1 MVDFIP
7 VDHDPFS
14 SGDGQAVNFVP
25 IDHNPF
31 AESPSASDAFLK
43 KADNMVTFGLTK
55 PISAAGIAAIE
66 AARGKGSF
74 GDVYDKVMAQ
84 QNAEEDAA
92 AEQHPYAAGAGNAV
106 GALSS
111 FALAPASAGAQ
122 TVSKTK
128 QLMNSS
134 LWNAAT
140 GAAIGGIN
148 GAGNAQGDASDR
160 LDAGVN
166 GAVSGGI
173 VGAVLP
179 SALTGVA
186 KVGSTLLAPI
196 KTAMTPAVDRAIGK
210 IAQNI
215 GRDKLSPDEIAANLQ
230 GMGSNA
236 SLSDAAGENLIG
248 LGGTIARSPGEGRSI
263 ANEFIQ
269 NRAAGAPTRINSAI
283 DVGLGNGDYHASIDN
298 LINQRQEAAQPFY
311 KQAFAENQS
320 VQHPDIDRVLLT
332 PAGKIALKD
341 AAVKMQNDM
350 SLMGVNDS
358 ELMEQAKLTGQYQPG
373 DGGIA
378 SGLKMRTLDYVK
390 RSLDDQIGTAIRG
403 GQNDNARILQS
414 LKSKLVRGMDAADS
428 TASKDSPGFYAKARA
443 AYSEPSQSLDALDLG
458 NKFINNDPTA
468 NIATIKD
475 LSPQDQAFFRIG
487 AARALKDKVNAAPD
501 GADAAK
507 RIFGSPDKRA
517 TLKSVFPSEDAF
529 NDFQKQVGNEML
541 FAKNKQTMIGN
552 SPTQSRQADAAD
564 AGITPGD
571 ILEAAGGNFKGL
583 ALNALRGTLGRLQ
596 GITPEVSQELGNRL
610 FSSNPVQNAAT
621 IKALNEYMQ
630 NNGARALNLGL
641 PTIIANQGAAFAG
654 RAASGN

>member
-210 IAQNI
+210 IAQNT
-215 GRDKLSPDEIAANLQ
+215 GRDQLSADDLAANLQ
-230 GMGSNA
+230 NLGSQGTLA
-236 SLSDAAGENLIG
+236 DAGGDNVVG
-248 LGGTIARSPGEGRSI
+248 LGGVIARTPGEGRTI
-263 ANEFIQ
+263 ANEFMQ
-269 NRAAGAPTRINSAI
+269 NRSAGAPVRVNNAI
-283 DVGLGNGDYHASIDN
+283 DVGLGNGNYQTSIDN
-298 LINQRQEAAQPFY
+298 LINQRQQAAAPLY
-311 KQAFAENQS
+311 KDAFAANQS
-320 VQHPDIDRVLLT
+320 VQHPDIDRVLQT
-332 PAGKIALKD
+332 PAGSAALRD
-341 AAVKMQNDM
+341 AATKMQNDM
-350 SLMGVNDS
+350 TLMGVNDP
-358 ELMEQAKLTGQYQPG
+358 ELVEQAKLAGTYQPG
-373 DGGIA
+373 SGGIA

-403 GQNDNARILQS
+403 GQNDNARILQG
-414 LKSKLVRGMDAADS
+414 LKSKLVNGMDAADS
-428 TASKDSPGFYAKARA
+428 TASGNAPGLYKQARA

-458 NKFINNDPTA
+458 RKFINNDPEANTA
-468 NIATIKD
+468 SIKA

-487 AARALKDKVNAAPD
+487 AARALKDKVNSAPD

-507 RIFGSPDKRA
+507 RIFGSTDKRA
-517 TLKSVFPSEDAF
+517 TLQSAFPNQQSFD
-529 NDFQKQVGNEML
+529 DFQKAMGNEML
-541 FAKNKQTMIGN
+541 FARNKQTMIGN
-552 SPTQSRQADAAD
+552 SATQGRQADAAD
-564 AGITPGD
+564 AGVTPGD
-571 ILEAAGGNFKGL
+571 LLEAAGGNFKGL
-583 ALNALRGTLGRLQ
+583 ALNFARGALGKMQ
-596 GITPEVSQELGNRL
+596 GITPQVSQELGNRL
-610 FSSNPVQNAAT
+610 FSTDPAENAAT
-621 IKALNEYMQ
+621 IAMIKAYMQ
-630 NNGARALNLGL
+630 RAPKPLNLGF
-641 PTIIANQGAAFAG
+641 PSIAANQGAAFAG